1 MKSSLQ
7 RYRKMFKYLSL
18 NVWIFCLLN
27 NSLWPKI
34 SHLKVKGKSDG
45 YFDQPASVNSWT
57 MSGVSTCIWGTD
69 THYLAFLEF
78 EHLFPFAL
86 FPNQSTINMTVFSL
100 LSIQTV
106 TMDVIQK
113 IFIVVFLVTTNL
125 YWIYCKYIVQKKNKH
140 KPNEIFDRSSQW
152 RNEHNHCCMLQ
163 IGTKIYCNKNL
174 RNKNLLIF
182 KNQH

>member
-1 MKSSLQ
+1 MNSLQ
-7 RYRKMFKYLSL
+7 RYWKMFKYLSL

-86 FPNQSTINMTVFSL
+86 LPNQSTLIKTFFPSFFTDSNYGCNTKDFYCCFFGHHKSILDL
-100 LSIQTV
+100 LQV
-106 TMDVIQK
+106 HCAK
-113 IFIVVFLVTTNL
+113 N
-125 YWIYCKYIVQKKNKH
+125 KNKH

-174 RNKNLLIF
+174 RNKNLLIL